1 MGVKR
6 RGGKDFEQPLIP
18 AEMLCNEKGR
28 RIAPPA
34 FILVGL
40 TRFRAA

>member
-1 MGVKR
+1 MVVKR
-6 RGGKDFEQPLIP
+6 RCGKGFASLLIL
-18 AEMLCNEKGR
+18 ASKKKGR
-28 RIAPPA
+28 RSDPPA

>member
-6 RGGKDFEQPLIP
+6 RYGKGFVSPLIS
-18 AEMLCNEKGR
+18 ASKKKGR